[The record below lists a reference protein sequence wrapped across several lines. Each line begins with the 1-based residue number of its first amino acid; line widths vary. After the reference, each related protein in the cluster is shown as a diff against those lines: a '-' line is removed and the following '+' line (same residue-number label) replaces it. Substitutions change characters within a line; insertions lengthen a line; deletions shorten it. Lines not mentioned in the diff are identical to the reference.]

1 MGEINIQGFSKPTG
15 RPKVKKLSTR
25 VDLTPMVDLGFL
37 LITFFIFTTSM
48 SEPMAMKLKVP
59 KDAIDSSQVPETK
72 TLNIIIAGNNKI
84 ISYTGTDIHLTTNA
98 NSEGE
103 EIRKIIINKKEAIV
117 SLPGKKEELYI
128 LIKPTIDANYE
139 SIVNVLDEMAINNI
153 THYVLM
159 EPSEEETVLAEKSW

>member
-1 MGEINIQGFSKPTG
+1 MGEINVQGFSKPAG
-15 RPKVKKLSTR
+15 RPRVKKLSTR

-59 KDAIDSSQVPETK
+59 KDSIDSSEVPATK

-84 ISYTGTDIHLTTNA
+84 ISYTGTDIHLATSA
-98 NSEGE
+98 NSKGE
-103 EIRKIIINKKEAIV
+103 EIRKIITSKKQETV
-117 SLPGKKEELYI
+117 SLPGKKNELYI
-128 LIKPTIDANYE
+128 LIKPTTDATYE

-153 THYVLM
+153 GHYVLM
-159 EPSEEETVLAEKSW
+159 EPSEEETALAGKY